1 MITANYLITHIRDY
15 NILFQV
21 LNFDIKTKAI
31 ILLKGDLGAGKTT
44 FIKQFLITQHNFDET
59 TSPTFG
65 IINTYDINNRNIY
78 HYDLY
83 RINNTTELDEIGLYN
98 NLDLDGLHFIEW
110 PEIIPK
116 KLIKPN
122 MIISFQVVEQQRL
135 ISVIINN
142 E

>member
-1 MITANYLITHIRDY
+1 MIRENYLITDIGDY
-15 NILFQV
+15 NILFQY
-21 LNFDIKTKAI
+21 LEIDINTRSI

-44 FIKQFLITQHNFDET
+44 FIKQFLTTQYNYHEA

-65 IINTYDINNRNIY
+65 IVNTYNIDNNNIY

-83 RINNTTELDEIGLYN
+83 RINNVTELDEIGLYN
-98 NLDLDGLHFIEW
+98 NLDLDGIHFIEW

-116 KLIKPN
+116 ELIKPD
-122 MIISFQVVEQQRL
+122 IVISFQIVEQQRL
-135 ISVIINN
+135 ISVIFNN